1 MVTAFNSIAAV
12 SCLFDHVLSSLDHP
26 NYSVTEAQLQTT
38 EAAFASAAPH
48 TSAGLFWELNPGHN
62 SSVTGAQDQTE
73 AASAAVAHAST
84 GLLWSSH
91 TSFSDRLLFKLVCI
105 NLLTMILAGHQ
116 LDSSMMVLGSL
127 SIVYQT

>member
-1 MVTAFNSIAAV
+1 MVTAFKSIAAV
-12 SCLFDHVLSSLDHP
+12 NCLFDHDLSSLDHP

-48 TSAGLFWELNPGHN
+48 TSAGLFWELNPSHN

-73 AASAAVAHAST
+73 AASAAVAPHAST
-84 GLLWSSH
+84 GLFWSSH

-116 LDSSMMVLGSL
+116 LDSSMMVLGSMP
-127 SIVYQT
+127 T